1 MKINPVIVDYGVGN
15 LHSLKKAI
23 EYAGFTPT
31 ISNRLEEIS
40 RATHIFLPGVG
51 SFYKASETLKQM
63 KLFNFLKDFDYEN
76 KKIIGIC
83 LGMQLLFDS
92 SNEDNFSEGLS
103 LIKGKIEK
111 IKFMNTNNNKVFKI
125 PNIGWFKLKYN
136 NNYLSEKIIKN
147 LNFNS
152 DKFYFVH
159 SYHATN
165 FDPKCLI
172 AYINY
177 NDVIV
182 PAIVKKGNIYGM
194 QFHPEKS
201 RIAGIKLIKNFLS

>member
-1 MKINPVIVDYGVGN
+1 MKINPVILDYGVGN

-23 EYAGFTPT
+23 EYAGFSPT
-31 ISNRLEEIS
+31 ISNRIEEIS

-51 SFYKASETLKQM
+51 SFYKASETLKKM
-63 KLFNFLKDFDYEN
+63 KLFNFLKNFDYRN

-83 LGMQLLFDS
+83 LGMQLLFES
-92 SNEDNFSEGLS
+92 SDEDKFSEGLS

-111 IKFMNTNNNKVFKI
+111 IKFINKNNNQTFKI
-125 PNIGWFKLKYN
+125 PNIGWFKLKCN
-136 NNYLSEKIIKN
+136 SDYLDEKIINN
-147 LNFNS
+147 LNLNL

-159 SYHATN
+159 SYHARN
-165 FDPKCLI
+165 FDHKCLI

-201 RIAGIKLIKNFLS
+201 RAAGINLIKNFLS